1 MIEAKGGLKFCCAGC
16 KGVYEILN
24 ESGLGEFYERLG
36 KNTLNPA
43 NSGANVKNL
52 AANFSELV
60 TKEGEFSKISLLIDG
75 ITCSACIWL
84 LEKALFSLPGIL
96 EVNINSLSQ
105 KAVIVYDEQ
114 ELLVEQIIEKIYAVG
129 YTPKAYAASQKED
142 ELVKKRRNFYAKA
155 LVGVFATMNIMWL
168 AIAQYGGYFSGIRSD
183 VKDLLSFAQF
193 VLATPVLFYTG
204 SEFFKGAKIAIKNV
218 SPNMDLLVITG
229 ASITYIYSIFAML
242 TRSGES
248 YFDSVA
254 MIITFVF
261 IGKFLE
267 ILGKKKALE
276 TSNFL
281 SDMLLAKVCVLE
293 DGKDILKEP
302 KDVNLGERIVLRSGE
317 RALLDG
323 VVLSGEASIDSS
335 SLTGESL
342 PFLLSCGNEVK
353 SGVVCLNGQIVYEAR
368 QIFKNSYLNKLIN
381 LLQNAELKKP
391 NIELAVNKIASK
403 FSLSV
408 LTLAFFTFWFWYF
421 KFSFSEAV
429 VTAVSVIVI
438 ACPCALA
445 LATPVSSVCALGV
458 AFKNKVLFKEAKFF
472 ESLAKCDV
480 AVFDKTGTLTKAKFE
495 VSEFFIKESV
505 SIDKIYSLCLISN
518 HQISA
523 SVAEFLKQK
532 GAKKVELEN
541 ANLSVA
547 KGVSADIMGERFVA
561 GSRRFLAENG
571 VKFDESEEN
580 VSFFV
585 GKQGE
590 LVAKFYLKDSVKPEA
605 KALIDELKSAGMK
618 VCILSGDVQNVVK
631 NVADELGVSEFRAGM
646 LPDEKAKFIAGLKQ
660 QGKKVLMVGDGIN
673 DAAALS
679 LAHVAICMGSG
690 AAVSLEKS
698 DVVLLDDSLQSL
710 AKAVKISKFTYK
722 TIKQNLL
729 FCLLYNALS
738 LPFAVCGY
746 VMPLFAALFMSASS
760 LSVILNSLFIVRKF
774 KDK

>member
-1 MIEAKGGLKFCCAGC
+1 MIEAKGGLKFCCVGC

-24 ESGLGEFYERLG
+24 ESGFGEFYERLG

-43 NSGANVKNL
+43 SSGVNVKNL

-204 SEFFKGAKIAIKNV
+204 SEFFKGAKIAIKNA

-281 SDMLLAKVCVLE
+281 SDMLLTKVCVLE

-302 KDVNLGERIVLRSGE
+302 KDVNLGEKIVLRSGE

-323 VVLSGEASIDSS
+323 TVLSGEASIDSS

-342 PFLLSCGNEVK
+342 PLLLSCGSEVK

-480 AVFDKTGTLTKAKFE
+480 VVFDKTGTLTKAKFE
-495 VSEFFIKESV
+495 VSEFFIKEGV

-518 HQISA
+518 HQISMA
-523 SVAEFLKQK
+523 VAEFLKQK

-547 KGVSADIMGERFVA
+547 KGVSADIMGECFVA

-571 VKFDESEEN
+571 VKFEESEEN

-585 GKQGE
+585 GKQ
-590 LVAKFYLKDSVKPEA
+590 D
-605 KALIDELKSAGMK
+605 
-618 VCILSGDVQNVVK
+618 
-631 NVADELGVSEFRAGM
+631 VSEFRAGM

>member
-1 MIEAKGGLKFCCAGC
+1 MKCRCAHCKQSFDESAMIEAKGGLKFCCAGC

-43 NSGANVKNL
+43 SSGANVKNL
-52 AANFSELV
+52 TANFSELV

-105 KAVIVYDEQ
+105 KAVIVFDEQ

-129 YTPKAYAASQKED
+129 YIPKAYAASQKED

-204 SEFFKGAKIAIKNV
+204 SEFFKGAKIAIKNA

-302 KDVNLGERIVLRSGE
+302 KDVNLGEKIVLRSGE

-323 VVLSGEASIDSS
+323 VVLSGEASVDSS

-342 PFLLSCGNEVK
+342 PLLLSCGSEVK
-353 SGVVCLNGQIVYEAR
+353 SGVVCLNGQIVYEAG

-438 ACPCALA
+438 ACPCH
-445 LATPVSSVCALGV
+445 TS
-458 AFKNKVLFKEAKFF
+458 
-472 ESLAKCDV
+472 
-480 AVFDKTGTLTKAKFE
+480 
-495 VSEFFIKESV
+495 
-505 SIDKIYSLCLISN
+505 
-518 HQISA
+518 
-523 SVAEFLKQK
+523 
-532 GAKKVELEN
+532 
-541 ANLSVA
+541 
-547 KGVSADIMGERFVA
+547 
-561 GSRRFLAENG
+561 
-571 VKFDESEEN
+571 
-580 VSFFV
+580 
-585 GKQGE
+585 
-590 LVAKFYLKDSVKPEA
+590 
-605 KALIDELKSAGMK
+605 
-618 VCILSGDVQNVVK
+618 
-631 NVADELGVSEFRAGM
+631 
-646 LPDEKAKFIAGLKQ
+646 
-660 QGKKVLMVGDGIN
+660 
-673 DAAALS
+673 
-679 LAHVAICMGSG
+679 
-690 AAVSLEKS
+690 
-698 DVVLLDDSLQSL
+698 
-710 AKAVKISKFTYK
+710 
-722 TIKQNLL
+722 
-729 FCLLYNALS
+729 
-738 LPFAVCGY
+738 
-746 VMPLFAALFMSASS
+746 
-760 LSVILNSLFIVRKF
+760 
-774 KDK
+774 

>member
-1 MIEAKGGLKFCCAGC
+1 MPLLLG
-16 KGVYEILN
+16 
-24 ESGLGEFYERLG
+24 SG
-36 KNTLNPA
+36 
-43 NSGANVKNL
+43 S
-52 AANFSELV
+52 
-60 TKEGEFSKISLLIDG
+60 
-75 ITCSACIWL
+75 
-84 LEKALFSLPGIL
+84 
-96 EVNINSLSQ
+96 
-105 KAVIVYDEQ
+105 
-114 ELLVEQIIEKIYAVG
+114 
-129 YTPKAYAASQKED
+129 
-142 ELVKKRRNFYAKA
+142 
-155 LVGVFATMNIMWL
+155 
-168 AIAQYGGYFSGIRSD
+168 
-183 VKDLLSFAQF
+183 
-193 VLATPVLFYTG
+193 
-204 SEFFKGAKIAIKNV
+204 
-218 SPNMDLLVITG
+218 
-229 ASITYIYSIFAML
+229 
-242 TRSGES
+242 
-248 YFDSVA
+248 
-254 MIITFVF
+254 
-261 IGKFLE
+261 
-267 ILGKKKALE
+267 
-276 TSNFL
+276 
-281 SDMLLAKVCVLE
+281 
-293 DGKDILKEP
+293 
-302 KDVNLGERIVLRSGE
+302 
-317 RALLDG
+317 
-323 VVLSGEASIDSS
+323 
-335 SLTGESL
+335 
-342 PFLLSCGNEVK
+342 EVK

-368 QIFKNSYLNKLIN
+368 QIFKNSYLNQLIN

-408 LTLAFFTFWFWYF
+408 LILAFFTFWFWYF
-421 KFSFSEAV
+421 KFSFSEAI

-495 VSEFFIKESV
+495 VSEFFIKEGV

-518 HQISA
+518 HQISVA
-523 SVAEFLKQK
+523 VAEFLKQK

-541 ANLSVA
+541 ANLNVA
-547 KGVSADIMGERFVA
+547 KGVSADILGERFVA
-561 GSRRFLAENG
+561 GSKRFLAENG

-605 KALIDELKSAGMK
+605 KALIDELKAAGLETF
-618 VCILSGDVQNVVK
+618 ILSGDVQNVVK
-631 NVADELGVSEFRAGM
+631 NVADELGVSEFGAGM
-646 LPDEKAKFIAGLKQ
+646 LPDEKAEFIAELKQ
-660 QGKKVLMVGDGIN
+660 QGKNVLMVGDGIN

-738 LPFAVCGY
+738 LPFAMCGY